1 MDIRRTILLMIFA
14 FSLLMLWNNWQV
26 HQTGTSLFGETPSAT
41 SPNDNPAGTNGSG
54 TSNNG
59 SVPVGQAA
67 SQTSTAPGLSPLAP
81 TPMPAPGETVVI
93 STDVLR
99 MTFDLNGAQLIR
111 AELLSY
117 PAKNNPDEPTVLLE
131 QNGGRT
137 YVVQTG
143 VVGPGGTNYPTHLMP
158 FQMVS
163 NETDL
168 IGDTLAVQFQAESD
182 GVKVTKTFN
191 FTRGEYVIN
200 VQHAIENVSDQAVT
214 PSVYLQIT
222 RDGDDPEDTSSI
234 YHTFTG
240 PAVYS
245 EEEKF
250 QKVSFSD
257 IEDKDGTFIRLA
269 DNGWF
274 AMIQHY
280 FVTAW
285 VPPQGVQRNYEMA
298 AIGENLFAVRSIEGA
313 GDIGPGATSTIS
325 SNLWV
330 GPQDQDALEALAPG
344 LDLVVDYGW
353 LTIIAKPL
361 FILMTWIHDVL
372 GNWGWTIVGLT
383 VLIKAVFY
391 PLSAASYRSMA
402 KMKLVAPRLKALK
415 DKFGDDRQKLNT
427 AMMEMYRTEKINP
440 LGGCLPIVV
449 QIPVF
454 ISLYWVLLASVEMR
468 GAPWVLWVD
477 DLSAR
482 DPLYILPVIMMAT
495 MFLQIR
501 LNPTPPDPMQARVMM
516 VMPLIFGGFMFF
528 FPAGLVLYWVVNNIL
543 SIAQQWYITQ
553 KMSQAANQPHR

>member
-14 FSLLMLWNNWQV
+14 FSLLMLWNNWQM
-26 HQTGTSLFGETPSAT
+26 HQTGTSLFGETPQGAQSDA
-41 SPNDNPAGTNGSG
+41 P
-54 TSNNG
+54 
-59 SVPVGQAA
+59 
-67 SQTSTAPGLSPLAP
+67 APGAGGNAQSTGAVPNAAPTSSSAAAAQTPLAP
-81 TPMPAPGETVVI
+81 AAMPAPSETVVV
-93 STDVLR
+93 STDVLKL
-99 MTFDLNGAQLIR
+99 TFDLNGAQLIR
-111 AELLSY
+111 AELLKY
-117 PAKNNPDEPTVLLE
+117 PSKGNVSQPTVLLE
-131 QNGGRT
+131 QDGGRT
-137 YVVQTG
+137 YIVQTG
-143 VVGPGGTNYPTHLMP
+143 VVGPEGTNYPTHLAP
-158 FQMVS
+158 FKLVS
-163 NETDL
+163 SDL
-168 IGDTLAVQFQAESD
+168 TLQGDALPVTFVSESG
-182 GVKVTKTFN
+182 GVRVTKTFN
-191 FTRGEYVIN
+191 FSRGQYIVD
-200 VQHAIENVSDQAVT
+200 VTHAVENLTSESVT

-222 RDGDDPEDTSSI
+222 RDGDDPEDTSSF

-245 EEEKF
+245 EQEKF

-257 IEDKDGTFIRLA
+257 IAKKDGSFIKTS

-285 VPPQGVQRNYEMA
+285 VPPQGNQRTYDMA
-298 AIGENLFAVRSIEGA
+298 QVGENLYAVRSIEGI
-313 GDIGPGATSTIS
+313 GDIGPGATSS
-325 SNLWV
+325 LNSKLWV

-372 GNWGWTIVGLT
+372 GNWGWTIVALT

-415 DKFGDDRQKLNT
+415 EKFGDDRQKLNT
-427 AMMEMYRTEKINP
+427 AMMEMYRNEKINP
-440 LGGCLPIVV
+440 LGGCLPIVI

-495 MFLQIR
+495 MFLQIK

-516 VMPLIFGGFMFF
+516 IMPIVFGGFMFF